1 VKRGRKGRVVVL
13 HLAAQYPF
21 AGVIWQLIHHLVGLR
36 QLGLDVYY
44 IEDHGSWAYDPVAA
58 TLVKD
63 PTPNLKTL
71 NAALERFGFG
81 DRWGFAYYDGPR
93 LEYLGMSGE
102 RCRRLLAEAD
112 AVINLCGATRPRAEH
127 RNLRCF
133 IYLQTDPGIIQV
145 QIANGVAREIAEA
158 HKLFF
163 TYAAN
168 IGAFD
173 CRLPTGGVEWR
184 PTRPPVL
191 LDQWRPG
198 IGPDEP
204 AAFTTVGTWRNRG
217 NDVEIGGETYY
228 WSKHLNFQ
236 KVLEVARMANQPIEL
251 ATDLDSGPDYDR
263 ALAGGFTFRPVI
275 PMSLDL
281 DVYREY
287 VSSSRGEFTPAK
299 DVYARTRS
307 GWFSDRTV
315 CYLAAGRAVVTQRTG
330 FEKYVPEGRGLIGF
344 DTADEA
350 GEAIRAVNADYAT
363 HCRAARELAAEY
375 FDARVL
381 LDQLAET
388 AGL

>member
-1 VKRGRKGRVVVL
+1 MNRRRKGRVVVL

-36 QLGLDVYY
+36 ELGLDVYY
-44 IEDHGSWAYDPVAA
+44 IEDHGSWVYDPIAL
-58 TLVKD
+58 TQVKD
-63 PTPNLKTL
+63 PRPNLDVL
-71 NAALERFGFG
+71 NAVLQRFGFD
-81 DRWGFAYYDGPR
+81 DRWGFAYYDGLR
-93 LEYLGMSGE
+93 LEYLGMSGA

-127 RNLRCF
+127 RGLRCLV
-133 IYLQTDPGIIQV
+133 YLQTDPGIIQV
-145 QIANGVAREIAEA
+145 EIANGGERQIVEA

-163 TYAAN
+163 TYAAS
-168 IGAFD
+168 IGAAD
-173 CRLPTGGVEWR
+173 CRLPTGGVEWL

-198 IGPDEP
+198 IGPADP
-204 AAFTTVGTWRNRG
+204 VKFTTVGTWRNRG
-217 NDVEIGGETYY
+217 NDVEIGRETYY
-228 WSKHLNFQ
+228 WSKHVNFQ

-251 ATDLDSGPDYDR
+251 ATDLDSGPDYER
-263 ALAGGFTFRPVI
+263 ALAGGFTFRQAI

-281 DVYREY
+281 DGYREY

-315 CYLAAGRAVVTQRTG
+315 CYLAAGRPVVTQRTG
-330 FEKYVPEGRGLIGF
+330 FEKYVPEGRGLMAF
-344 DTADEA
+344 DTPEEA
-350 GEAIRAVNADYAT
+350 AEAIRAVNADYAM
-363 HCRAARELAAEY
+363 HCRAAREIAAEY
-375 FDARVL
+375 FDARAL
-381 LDQLAET
+381 LDRIAEA